1 MTASSVGASQ
11 SDHRKKARKRHSF
24 RDYLNPRVA
33 VMLALGFSSGL
44 PFLLVGNTFG
54 FWLADEGTTLTT
66 IGFIS
71 WVGLAYSLKFLWA
84 PLLDRLDVSG
94 FIKLGH
100 RRGWMILAQLVTA
113 SGLIAMA
120 VLGVS
125 HGLTMLGALALL
137 VAFAAATQDIAI
149 DAWRIE
155 IAKDADELGLLTSA
169 YTLGFRV
176 ALLCTDSLMLV
187 SAQHL
192 GWPVSYTICGILMGI
207 GLIASLFAAEPAR
220 SQAVM
225 DRQLAE
231 KPLWSPRGFFD
242 AVAGPFIV
250 FFKTYGVIALVMLL
264 AISLYRVPDFMRGPV
279 TNPFYREI
287 GLSKDVIGA
296 VRGTLGLASIFL
308 GVAAG
313 GILSVRLGYMRAL
326 LLGGVMQA
334 LGIAAFAL
342 LTVAGPNVEV
352 FTAVMCF
359 DDFAIS
365 VAGIT
370 LVAYMSSLTSLG
382 YTATQYALLSSA
394 YALAGKFLKG
404 FSGLIIDDLT
414 GHLGRMHAYAVF
426 FIGCAAIGVPALV
439 LFGLLEHQQ
448 SSQRSPKRIN
458 PV

>member
-1 MTASSVGASQ
+1 MSATPTSGSKAS
-11 SDHRKKARKRHSF
+11 RRRYPI
-24 RDYLNPRVA
+24 RDYFGPRVF
-33 VMLALGFSSGL
+33 VMLLLGFSSGL

-54 FWLADEGTTLTT
+54 FWLADEGATLTA

-84 PLLDRLDVSG
+84 PLLDRLDISG
-94 FIKLGH
+94 VLKLGH
-100 RRGWMILAQLVTA
+100 RRGWMIATQIA
-113 SGLIAMA
+113 IGAGLLAMA
-120 VLGVS
+120 ASGVS
-125 HGLTMLGALALL
+125 HGLAWLGALALL

-155 IAKDADELGLLTSA
+155 SARDADELGLLTSA
-169 YTLGFRV
+169 YTFGFRV
-176 ALLCTDSLMLV
+176 ALLCTDSLILV

-192 GWPVSYTICGILMGI
+192 GWPLSYTICGVLMGI
-207 GLIASLFAAEPAR
+207 GLVASFCAPEPAR
-220 SQAVM
+220 GEAVLN
-225 DRQLAE
+225 RQMAE

-242 AVAGPFIV
+242 AVAGPFII
-250 FFKTYGVIALVMLL
+250 FFRTYGLAALLMLL
-264 AISLYRVPDFMRGPV
+264 AISLYRVPDFLRGPV

-296 VRGTLGLASIFL
+296 VRGTLGMASIFL

-313 GILSVRLGYMRAL
+313 GFFSLRLGYMRAL
-326 LLGGVMQA
+326 LLGGVLQA

-342 LTVAGPNVEV
+342 LTVTGADVAA

-404 FSGLIIDDLT
+404 FSGLTIDAMT
-414 GHLGRMHAYAVF
+414 PHLGRMEAYAVF
-426 FIGCAAIGVPALV
+426 FIGCGLMGLPALG
-439 LFGLLEHQQ
+439 LFALLARRQ
-448 SSQRSPKRIN
+448 SAESITKSAAAL
-458 PV
+458 

>member
-1 MTASSVGASQ
+1 MIATAST
-11 SDHRKKARKRHSF
+11 KNKIRKRYKF
-24 RDYLNPRVA
+24 RDYLNPRVL

-54 FWLADEGTTLTT
+54 FWLADEGTSLTA

-71 WVGLAYSLKFLWA
+71 WVGLAYSLKFVWS
-84 PLLDRLDVSG
+84 PLLDRLDIPG
-94 FIKLGH
+94 LAWLGR
-100 RRGWMILAQLVTA
+100 RRGWMAATQIVVSLGLVGMA
-113 SGLIAMA
+113 LSGT
-120 VLGVS
+120 G
-125 HGLTMLGALALL
+125 HGLVVLGALALV
-137 VAFAAATQDIAI
+137 VAFGAATQDIAI

-155 IAKDADELGLLTSA
+155 SARDADELGLLTSA

-176 ALLCTDSLMLV
+176 ALLCTDSLLLV

-192 GWPVSYTICGILMGI
+192 GWPASYTICGVLMGI
-207 GLIASLFAAEPAR
+207 GLAASLLASEPAR
-220 SQAVM
+220 ADRVM
-225 DRQLAE
+225 DRQAVE
-231 KPLWSPRGFFD
+231 KPLWTPRGFFD

-250 FFKTYGVIALVMLL
+250 FFKTYGVIAVVMLL
-264 AISLYRVPDFMRGPV
+264 AISLYRLPDFMRGPV

-313 GILSVRLGYMRAL
+313 GLLSLRLGYMRAL

-334 LGIAAFAL
+334 VGIAAFAI
-342 LTVAGPNVEV
+342 LTVTGPNIGM
-352 FTAVMCF
+352 FTAIMCF

-365 VAGIT
+365 VAGVT

-404 FSGLIIDDLT
+404 FSGAIVE
-414 GHLGRMHAYAVF
+414 GMGAHVGRMEAYAIF
-426 FIGCAAIGVPALV
+426 FVGCGALGIPALL
-439 LFGLLEHQQ
+439 LFGVLEQ
-448 SSQRSPKRIN
+448 KRRKTAITAA
-458 PV
+458 

>member
-1 MTASSVGASQ
+1 MTATASTNN
-11 SDHRKKARKRHSF
+11 KTRKRYKF
-24 RDYLNPRVA
+24 RDYLNPRVL

-54 FWLADEGTTLTT
+54 FWLADEGTSLTA

-71 WVGLAYSLKFLWA
+71 WVGLAYSLKFVWS
-84 PLLDRLDVSG
+84 PLLDRLDIPG
-94 FIKLGH
+94 LAWLGR
-100 RRGWMILAQLVTA
+100 RRGWMAATQIVVGLGLV
-113 SGLIAMA
+113 AMA
-120 VLGVS
+120 MSGTG
-125 HGLTMLGALALL
+125 HGLVVLGALALV
-137 VAFAAATQDIAI
+137 VAFGAATQDIAI

-155 IAKDADELGLLTSA
+155 SAANADELGLLTSA

-176 ALLCTDSLMLV
+176 ALLCTDSLLLV

-192 GWPVSYTICGILMGI
+192 GWPISYTICGVLMGI
-207 GLIASLFAAEPAR
+207 GLAASFLAAEPVRADR
-220 SQAVM
+220 VM
-225 DRQLAE
+225 DRHAEE
-231 KPLWSPRGFFD
+231 KPLWTARGFFD

-250 FFKTYGVIALVMLL
+250 FFKTYGVIAVVMLL
-264 AISLYRVPDFMRGPV
+264 AISLYRLPDFMRGPV

-313 GILSVRLGYMRAL
+313 GLLSLRLGYMRAL

-334 LGIAAFAL
+334 VGIAAFAI
-342 LTVAGPNVEV
+342 LTVTGPNVGV
-352 FTAVMCF
+352 FTAIMCF

-365 VAGIT
+365 VAGVT

-404 FSGLIIDDLT
+404 FSGAIIE
-414 GHLGRMHAYAVF
+414 GAAPHVGRMEAYAVF
-426 FIGCAAIGVPALV
+426 FIGCGALGIPALL
-439 LFGLLEHQQ
+439 LFGVLEQ
-448 SSQRSPKRIN
+448 KRRKTAITAA
-458 PV
+458 